1 MALLK
6 FMGGIRLRAALV
18 KCGITLAVAL
28 LDLTAGVILTT
39 KKVAIRAWE
48 AHSDSGRT
56 STMYLHGRRV
66 VREVWFPRATNIQA
80 AYVDYVPFLFSLA
93 TFFLCEDKKPIDLV
107 ILYCVVMPFYPFWTK
122 RQETRSIATNFPLFN
137 YDAGSIPSLFDS
149 TFSLSFLIQP
159 IHRLVCMK

>member
-6 FMGGIRLRAALV
+6 FIGGIRLRTALV

-28 LDLTAGVILTT
+28 LDLTAGVILTA

-66 VREVWFPRATNIQA
+66 VREVWLPRATNI
-80 AYVDYVPFLFSLA
+80 
-93 TFFLCEDKKPIDLV
+93 
-107 ILYCVVMPFYPFWTK
+107 
-122 RQETRSIATNFPLFN
+122 
-137 YDAGSIPSLFDS
+137 
-149 TFSLSFLIQP
+149 
-159 IHRLVCMK
+159 